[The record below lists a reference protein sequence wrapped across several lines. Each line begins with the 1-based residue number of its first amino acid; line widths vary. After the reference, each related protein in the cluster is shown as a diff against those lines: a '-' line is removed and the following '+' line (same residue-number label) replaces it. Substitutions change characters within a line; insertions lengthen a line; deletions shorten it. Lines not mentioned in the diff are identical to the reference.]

1 MNLSK
6 QHDSILNRGLRAASL
21 CIVHCALCIEM
32 LSMVSA
38 ANAAVTIDNIAAR
51 QRWPWN
57 GLVDVDFTISG
68 AETGDTFAI
77 DVDATAE
84 GGTKVLSAKSFAEE
98 PIATT
103 GANRVVW
110 DLAADY
116 PGFKAND
123 LTITVRATPFSDAS
137 PVYLV
142 VDISGGKDAD
152 SWPVRYT
159 TTPPVHVRGA
169 TNEVCQTTE
178 LWLRRI
184 PAGSDVLGTDNENTA
199 NVYHFPSHTVILTQP
214 FYCAIFETTNKQ
226 FERMTGGYGDTETHS
241 ANQFGEARPTTKY
254 NLRGNRSWPTST
266 SAGGLIGRLRTKT
279 GLSGFDLPTE
289 AQWEYACRAGTDG
302 NTYGTLNEIARY
314 SDNAA
319 SGQEGSGTAVVGSY
333 LPNAWGLYDMIG
345 NVKEC
350 CRDRWGSGNTPKQG
364 RTYTNPLGPTEAQV
378 PTGSGNSATQ
388 FAIRGATYGNSS
400 AFQKAYFHSGAK
412 SNANSSYSQI
422 GFRVV
427 MVVGGVRN
435 DNEEGDYSAAQ

>member
-1 MNLSK
+1 MNYSTHKLFPFSTFAVAAACAIATS
-6 QHDSILNRGLRAASL
+6 SIFAD
-21 CIVHCALCIEM
+21 
-32 LSMVSA
+32 VSIS
-38 ANAAVTIDNIAAR
+38 AVAAR

-57 GLVDVDFTISG
+57 GLVDIDFTISG

-123 LTITVRATPFSDAS
+123 LTITVRATPFSDTT
-137 PVYLV
+137 PVYMV

-159 TTPPVHVRGA
+159 TTPPAHVRGA

-184 PAGSDVLGTDNENTA
+184 PAGTDKLGTDNETPA
-199 NVYHFPSHTVILTQP
+199 NVYHFPEHTVILTQP
-214 FYCAIFETTNKQ
+214 FYCAIFETSNKQ
-226 FERMTGGYGDTETHS
+226 FERMYGSYAPYTQTHS
-241 ANQFGEARPTTKY
+241 ADQFGEARPSTGLGYT
-254 NLRGNRSWPTST
+254 NIRGNRDWPSST
-266 SAGGLIGRLRTKT
+266 DAGGLIGTLRTKT
-279 GLSGFDLPTE
+279 GLAGFDLPTH
-289 AQWEYACRAGTDG
+289 AQWEYACRAGTDDD
-302 NTYGTLNEIARY
+302 TYGTLTQIARC

-319 SGQEGSGTAVVGSY
+319 SGQEGGGTAVVGSY

-345 NVKEC
+345 NVPEW
-350 CRDRWGSGNTPKQG
+350 CRDRNGGGDTNTPKAG
-364 RTYTNPLGPTEAQV
+364 RTYTNPLGPTVAQV
-378 PTGSGNSATQ
+378 PTQTGSSNATK
-388 FAIRGATYGNSS
+388 FGVRGASYSNSS
-400 AFQKAYFHSGAK
+400 AFHKAYYRSAV
-412 SNANSSYSQI
+412 SSYGNVSAPDT